1 MQILHRRFANGQ
13 QVFFKCLTLL
23 NFREMKMK
31 NTVRY
36 HSKHTKIAKNFF
48 KWQCKMLGGI
58 WSN

>member
-48 KWQCKMLGGI
+48 K
-58 WSN
+58 